1 MKLKDL
7 NEKYGEYE
15 VKEGFMDLLIKPRSK
30 TVWDL
35 KYEDRYFYLYSD
47 GSTDL
52 GFWRNSSCEYNARNL
67 GNIFL
72 TREDAKLEIERRA
85 IRNEFLRAGGR
96 LEFRKKEDNYCI
108 FEEDDGRIYINN
120 FRWSNYGLIYFDTEE
135 QAIEA
140 IKTIGEDRL
149 KKYWFVTMEE

>member
-7 NEKYGEYE
+7 NEKYREYE
-15 VKEGFMDLLIKPRSK
+15 VKEGFMDLLIKPSPK

-35 KYEDRYFYLYSD
+35 EEGDKYYYVYGD
-47 GSTDL
+47 GCPDL
-52 GFWRNSSCEYNARNL
+52 SIWHEYNYERNARNL
-67 GNIFL
+67 GNVFL
-72 TREDAKLEIERRA
+72 TKEDAEFELNRRM
-85 IRNEFLRAGGR
+85 IYNELLRAGGR
-96 LEFRKKEDNYCI
+96 LVFKKESKNYAMCVQYNAI
-108 FEEDDGRIYINN
+108 IISNWMFD
-120 FRWSNYGLIYFDTEE
+120 NYGLIYFDTEG